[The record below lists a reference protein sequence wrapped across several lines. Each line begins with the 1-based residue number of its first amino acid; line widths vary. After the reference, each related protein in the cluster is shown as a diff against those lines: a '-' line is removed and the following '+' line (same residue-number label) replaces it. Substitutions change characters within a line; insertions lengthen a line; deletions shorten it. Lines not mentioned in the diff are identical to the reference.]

1 MWDIFRF
8 IAGLVV
14 IVAFVVFYQWIKSYA
29 EFNEAKEK
37 EIRKDIAEFGACCG
51 MESGA
56 CTYKPKLDK
65 LNKLDIDQSAAK
77 KDK

>member
-8 IAGLVV
+8 IAGLGIIIGLV
-14 IVAFVVFYQWIKSYA
+14 IFYQWLRTYA

-37 EIRKDIAEFGACCG
+37 EIRKDVAEFGACCG
-51 MESGA
+51 MESGV
-56 CTYKPKLDK
+56 CTYQPKLDK
-65 LNKLDIDQSAAK
+65 LNKLDIDESAAK

>member
-8 IAGLVV
+8 IAGLGV
-14 IVAFVVFYQWIKSYA
+14 IIAFVIFYQWIRTYA
-29 EFNEAKEK
+29 EFRQAREK
-37 EIRKDIAEFGACCG
+37 EIRKDVVEFGACCG
-51 MESGA
+51 MESGV
-56 CTYKPKLDK
+56 CTYQPKLDK